1 MRVPA
6 LEMIQE
12 GETFYVTVMKAG
24 DLKQLAQ
31 PDLYRTENGVERGYQ
46 RPPERARAIKVM
58 RYLKTRRPL
67 MPLSILLAHRGKLE
81 AEPLGDGLVTVT
93 IPEDIGMYTVDGQH
107 REAGFTVAIDEQG
120 IARFADYPLPVVIWD
135 ESEEFE
141 EAQQFRVINETMKKV
156 RTDLASRILALMVT
170 SREGRREVIE
180 AGREA
185 ETKAVLVMRALNTD
199 PASLWLSAIQAPHE
213 RKSRDHVIREASF
226 SSSLKPVL
234 TTRPYSTW
242 EPTRLAEVI
251 NNFWKAWQS
260 LVPQAFAEP
269 TEFVLQKTPGAYSL
283 HELLVYVLE
292 VLRDRGITSPTP
304 EDFAGILRDLGDYAT
319 AEYWRRDN
327 PEGAAVFGSMKGF
340 RILYELMEGELKE
353 AGHGW

>member
-1 MRVPA
+1 MV
-6 LEMIQE
+6 QE

-24 DLKQLAQ
+24 DIKRLAQ
-31 PDLYRTENGVERGYQ
+31 PDVYRTEDGVERGYQ

-67 MPLSILLAHRGKLE
+67 MPLSILLSYRGKLE
-81 AEPLGDGLVTVT
+81 AEPCGDGLVTLT
-93 IPEDIGMYTVDGQH
+93 IPEGVRMYTVDGQH
-107 REAGFTVAIDEQG
+107 RTAGFAVAIDEEG
-120 IARFADYPLPVVIWD
+120 IARLADYPLPVVIWD

-141 EAQQFRVINETMKKV
+141 EAQQFRIINETMKKV

-170 SREGRREVIE
+170 TREGRREIRE

-185 ETKAVLVMRALNTD
+185 ETNAVLVMRALNTD
-199 PASLWLSAIQAPHE
+199 PSSLWVSAIQAPHE
-213 RKSRDHVIREASF
+213 RRNRAHLIREASF
-226 SSSLKPVL
+226 SSSLKPLL

-242 EPTRLAEVI
+242 EPNRLAQVI
-251 NNFWKAWQS
+251 NTFWKAWER
-260 LVPQAFAEP
+260 LVPECFAEP
-269 TEFVLQKTPGAYSL
+269 SEFVLQKTPGVYSL
-283 HELLVYVLE
+283 HELLVFLLE
-292 VLRDRGITSPTP
+292 VLRERGVTSPTVD
-304 EDFAGILRDLGDYAT
+304 DFVAILKDLGDYAT

-353 AGHGW
+353 AGHGQ